1 MNTQLQCIE
10 ERNMLLQKTKPPN
23 FNVLFNAIEFS
34 EPLVTFG
41 QPNNSHPMLPQT
53 TPLSQQSSQHCHPNY
68 SLDNVTYTKLI
79 QYSTKTG
86 SLVHGKLAHAH
97 MVKTC
102 FKPCLFLL
110 NNLLNMYCKRGELD
124 SACNLFD
131 KMPKRNVISYNS
143 LISGYTQV
151 GLFDKAMGVFN
162 EARMAGLKLD
172 KFTYAGALCVCS
184 QTCDIELGKLV
195 HGLIVLS
202 GLGSDVVLTN
212 SLMDMYS
219 KCGRVDHAKILFEN
233 SDNLDDV
240 SWNSL
245 IASYARIGANKET
258 LRTLVKMHQRG
269 FSLNTYTL
277 GSALKACCKNFDNS
291 ELFRKLLHGY
301 MVKLGLDLDVVV
313 GTALLDMYA
322 KTGDLGDAIQ
332 IFKVMPYRN
341 VVMYNA
347 MIAGFLQIDT
357 FSYEH
362 ANEVFNL
369 LSQMQRLGVKPSTFT
384 FSIILRACKLV
395 EAFEYGKQVHTQV
408 CKYNLQGD
416 EFIGSGLID
425 FYSSL
430 GLFEDA
436 LKCFNLTPRLDIVS
450 WTSLVAGYI
459 QNGETESAFDL
470 FYKLLASGKKPDEF
484 IISSMLGACANL
496 AAARSGEQIQGYAVK
511 AGVGK
516 FTIVQNSQICM
527 YAKSGDIDSANLT
540 FTETENPDVVSW
552 SVMICSKAQHG
563 CAWEALELFELMK
576 NCGIAP
582 NHITFLGVLTACSH
596 GGLVEEGLRYFEIMK
611 NDYGMTTN
619 VQHCACAVDLLG
631 RAGRLVDAEIFIFN
645 SGFEDNP
652 VMWRALL
659 SACRVYKDTVA
670 AKRVAEKLIN
680 LEPQAASS
688 YVLLYNIYNDA
699 GIELPAKKIRE
710 LMTDRGV
717 KKEPGLS
724 WIEVGNKVHSF
735 VSGDQSHQMIQLI
748 YARLEEMLGKIKKIG
763 CMITSGPEIKE
774 RKVVH
779 YHSEKLAV
787 TFGIISLPQSAP
799 VRVMKNLRV
808 CSDCHTTM
816 KLFSEVEK
824 REIILR
830 DPIRFHHFRD
840 GACSCRDYW

>member
-1 MNTQLQCIE
+1 MEPKCRGSGSARMNTQLQCIE
-10 ERNMLLQKTKPPN
+10 ERNMLVQKTKPPN

-97 MVKTC
+97 IVKTC

-172 KFTYAGALCVCS
+172 KFTYAGALCVCG

-202 GLGSDVVLTN
+202 GSGSDVVLTN

-233 SDNLDDV
+233 SDNLDYV

-245 IASYARIGANKET
+245 IAIYARIGANEET
-258 LRTLVKMHQRG
+258 LRTLVKMHQCG
-269 FSLNTYTL
+269 LSLNTYTL
-277 GSALKACCKNFDNS
+277 GSALKACCKFFDNS
-291 ELFRKLLHGY
+291 ELFGKLLHGY
-301 MVKLGLDLDVVV
+301 TVKLGLDLDVVV

-384 FSIILRACKLV
+384 FSIILRACKSV

-450 WTSLVAGYI
+450 WTSMVAGYI

-563 CAWEALELFELMK
+563 CAREALELFELMK

-596 GGLVEEGLRYFEIMK
+596 GGLVEEGLR
-611 NDYGMTTN
+611 
-619 VQHCACAVDLLG
+619 
-631 RAGRLVDAEIFIFN
+631 
-645 SGFEDNP
+645 
-652 VMWRALL
+652 
-659 SACRVYKDTVA
+659 
-670 AKRVAEKLIN
+670 
-680 LEPQAASS
+680 
-688 YVLLYNIYNDA
+688 
-699 GIELPAKKIRE
+699 
-710 LMTDRGV
+710 
-717 KKEPGLS
+717 
-724 WIEVGNKVHSF
+724 
-735 VSGDQSHQMIQLI
+735 
-748 YARLEEMLGKIKKIG
+748 
-763 CMITSGPEIKE
+763 
-774 RKVVH
+774 
-779 YHSEKLAV
+779 
-787 TFGIISLPQSAP
+787 
-799 VRVMKNLRV
+799 
-808 CSDCHTTM
+808 
-816 KLFSEVEK
+816 
-824 REIILR
+824 
-830 DPIRFHHFRD
+830 
-840 GACSCRDYW
+840 